1 MNALC
6 SRRHALVLL
15 ATASLGCGAN
25 PGQRPTA
32 TPGPIQELSAAASE
46 PIRVT
51 LVQLNDIYEITPVGG
66 GRWGGPAR
74 VATLLGDLEAENIN
88 TRSVIAGDLFSPSAL
103 GTARVD
109 GERLAGRQMVA
120 VLNAMGLDYAT
131 FGNHEFDLDEE
142 PFLDRLA
149 ESEFEWF
156 SSNVADRNGDPF
168 PGVDRYE
175 ILRFA
180 GPGGSS
186 FRLGLIGVT
195 YDGIQP
201 DYVTFTDALEAVRAD
216 VDLLTDSVDALIA
229 VTHLPIAQDI
239 ALVEQ
244 VEGLTMVLGGHEHEN
259 IEVYRGPSLTPILKA
274 DANVRTL
281 YVHEILFHPATQKVE
296 VVSRLV
302 PITDAIPTDSATD
315 RVVQRWLEVGFA
327 GFREGG
333 FEPDELV
340 TTADVP
346 LDGLEASVR
355 TRPTALTELITRS
368 MLAEVPDADGAILNS
383 GSIRIDDV
391 LPPGPITQYDVIRVL
406 PFGGPVVEVEMRGTL
421 LERVLNQGVSNRG
434 GGGYLQLAGIERGA
448 SGTWHVMDRP
458 LDAASTYRI
467 AISDFLLT
475 GREQGLEFLNA
486 DQPDLAIGPRHRD
499 IRQTVIEELK
509 RTFDP

>member
-1 MNALC
+1 
-6 SRRHALVLL
+6 
-15 ATASLGCGAN
+15 
-25 PGQRPTA
+25 
-32 TPGPIQELSAAASE
+32 
-46 PIRVT
+46 
-51 LVQLNDIYEITPVGG
+51 
-66 GRWGGPAR
+66 
-74 VATLLGDLEAENIN
+74 
-88 TRSVIAGDLFSPSAL
+88 
-103 GTARVD
+103 
-109 GERLAGRQMVA
+109 
-120 VLNAMGLDYAT
+120 
-131 FGNHEFDLDEE
+131 
-142 PFLDRLA
+142 
-149 ESEFEWF
+149 
-156 SSNVADRNGDPF
+156 
-168 PGVDRYE
+168 
-175 ILRFA
+175 
-180 GPGGSS
+180 
-186 FRLGLIGVT
+186 
-195 YDGIQP
+195 
-201 DYVTFTDALEAVRAD
+201 LEAVRAD

-340 TTADVP
+340 TTTDVP